1 MIKTKRYWV
10 KRFAKIQ
17 NGTFMYFYEDNL
29 TNPRKTIDIRNTIIQ
44 EKTDQKNK
52 KVINLIITKQI
63 SKKDNTKSILIDV

>member
-1 MIKTKRYWV
+1 
-10 KRFAKIQ
+10 
-17 NGTFMYFYEDNL
+17 MYFYEDNL